1 MPDYYQIL
9 QIARN
14 AEPEVIAA
22 AFKALAMKY
31 HPDRNSSPD
40 AHKKMQLLNEAYAV
54 LGNRNRRSEFDKN
67 YNTSSQTDD
76 SETGNESCESP
87 FSEFFRSHQFGKDE
101 EFATEFDIS
110 GLFYEKKGEKYNLF
124 RFYIDG
130 LVLIRTV
137 SAKADGSMPKIKI
150 DRMLG
155 DSFDYSGSYWL
166 SRGMITFE
174 SYSENGLVS
183 YTGRVCGR
191 EIMLTSFA
199 HQTKETRTFNLQK
212 R

>member
-40 AHKKMQLLNEAYAV
+40 AHQKMQLLNEAYAV

-67 YNTSSQTDD
+67 FKASSGSGKSKNFHDAY
-76 SETGNESCESP
+76 ESP
-87 FSEFFRSHQFGKDE
+87 FEDFFKSSNSGKDE
-101 EFATEFDIS
+101 DYCTEFDIS
-110 GLFYEKKGEKYNLF
+110 GLFYEKKGEKFNLF

-130 LVLIRTV
+130 LVLIKTI
-137 SAKADGSMPKIKI
+137 SARPDGSMPKIKI
-150 DRMLG
+150 DRMFG
-155 DSFDYSGSYWL
+155 DSFDFSGSYWL

-174 SYSENGLVS
+174 SYSDNGLVS

-212 R
+212 K